1 MGRKKSGRRFVE
13 QQPSHPCSSNTHID
27 AAPNTTETP
36 QFVSDISRRK
46 FVKNVGLAGLALAVA
61 GPPLNLLVGCSS
73 DNTENNATGLA
84 PYMMTGQILDANTG
98 KGIGDATVSIPNQK
112 VSTKTKSDG
121 SFSLDMPT
129 AGTSEITVAAAGY
142 IGSKAFNVVEPSP
155 AGAVSASSGFFLGL
169 VPVTPPIQAVPHVAA
184 SITAPQN
191 PSSKDLLSP
200 AVSLPDGTLASNL
213 QVSVS
218 SSFAVNQGAW
228 VAPNAATLQL
238 PTSPRVYIRLT
249 GDVSAANI
257 PDNATVSIPSYL
269 PFPAGT
275 QVDVAVGST
284 YSNEGSATVPGTM
297 QANGTVQTG
306 LKSILT
312 ALTAVGLGPAGQTGP
327 TDIVVQLAKSEIPA
341 NSVTTTSDAT
351 TISNPVTA
359 GGSEVPNVLFLTKPS
374 GSTTDVSE
382 AKLDEQAFVPSTA
395 LKESIVNGLGVPP
408 ALTNPLSQGSQALSA
423 LSLTGAISTKCT
435 IIWET
440 ITKTITKVI
449 TIIKKVAGKT
459 IVITIIINIQVT
471 IRVIKEII
479 CTGSTGGGGG
489 TP

>member
-1 MGRKKSGRRFVE
+1 M
-13 QQPSHPCSSNTHID
+13 HTD
-27 AAPNTTETP
+27 AAPDTTEAS
-36 QFVSDISRRK
+36 QFVSNVGRRK

-142 IGSKAFNVVEPSP
+142 IGSKAFNTVDPSP
-155 AGAVSASSGFFLGL
+155 AGVVSASSGFFLGL
-169 VPVTPPIQAVPHVAA
+169 VPLTPPFQVLPHVAA
-184 SITAPQN
+184 TTAAPQN
-191 PSSKDLLSP
+191 PSSKDLPPPS
-200 AVSLPDGTLASNL
+200 VSLPEGTLASNL

-228 VAPNAATLQL
+228 TAPNVNTLQL

-257 PDNATVSIPSYL
+257 PDNATVRIPSYL
-269 PFPAGT
+269 SFPAGT
-275 QVDVAVGST
+275 QVDVAVGSNAT
-284 YSNEGSATVPGTM
+284 NEGSATVPGIM
-297 QANGTVQTG
+297 QADGTVQAG
-306 LKSILT
+306 LRSIIT
-312 ALTAVGLGPAGQTGP
+312 ALTAVGLSGQNAT
-327 TDIVVQLAKSEIPA
+327 TEIVVLLAKSEIPA
-341 NSVTTTSDAT
+341 DSVTKTSDT
-351 TISNPVTA
+351 STVSGPVTA
-359 GGSEVPNVLFLTKPS
+359 SASDVPNILFHTRP
-374 GSTTDVSE
+374 GDSTINVSDGEQSFVSAAMKE
-382 AKLDEQAFVPSTA
+382 A
-395 LKESIVNGLGVPP
+395 IVSSLGVQPVP
-408 ALTNPLSQGSQALSA
+408 ATPLSQGSQALSA
-423 LSLTGAISTKCT
+423 LSLTGAISGRCQ

-440 ITKTITKVI
+440 VTRTITRTVRIRVWVPGIGWTWKIIIIVI
-449 TIIKKVAGKT
+449 VVVYRIIKA
-459 IVITIIINIQVT
+459 
-471 IRVIKEII
+471 II

>member
-1 MGRKKSGRRFVE
+1 MGRKKSGRRFTE
-13 QQPSHPCSSNTHID
+13 PQPPQKCSSNMHTD
-27 AAPNTTETP
+27 AAPDTTEAS
-36 QFVSDISRRK
+36 QFVSNVGRRK

-142 IGSKAFNVVEPSP
+142 IGSKAFNTVDPSP
-155 AGAVSASSGFFLGL
+155 AGVVSASSGFFLGL
-169 VPVTPPIQAVPHVAA
+169 VPLTPPFQVLPHVAA
-184 SITAPQN
+184 TPAAPQN
-191 PSSKDLLSP
+191 PSSKDLPPPS
-200 AVSLPDGTLASNL
+200 VSLPEGTLASNL

-228 VAPNAATLQL
+228 TAPNVNTLQL

-257 PDNATVSIPSYL
+257 PDNATVRIPSYL
-269 PFPAGT
+269 SFPAGT
-275 QVDVAVGST
+275 QVDVAVGSNAT
-284 YSNEGSATVPGTM
+284 NEGSATVPGIM
-297 QANGTVQTG
+297 QADGTVQAG
-306 LKSILT
+306 LRSIIT
-312 ALTAVGLGPAGQTGP
+312 ALTAVGLSGQNAT
-327 TDIVVQLAKSEIPA
+327 TEIVVLLAKSEIPA
-341 NSVTTTSDAT
+341 DSVTKTSDTSTVSGPVTTSASD
-351 TISNPVTA
+351 
-359 GGSEVPNVLFLTKPS
+359 VPNVLFHTRP
-374 GSTTDVSE
+374 GDSTINVS
-382 AKLDEQAFVPSTA
+382 DGEQSFVSAA
-395 LKESIVNGLGVPP
+395 LKEAIVSSLGVQPVP
-408 ALTNPLSQGSQALSA
+408 ATPLSQGSQALSA
-423 LSLTGAISTKCT
+423 LSFTGAISGSCQ

-440 ITKTITKVI
+440 VTRTITRTVRIRVWVPGIGWTWKIIIIVI
-449 TIIKKVAGKT
+449 VVVYRIIKA
-459 IVITIIINIQVT
+459 
-471 IRVIKEII
+471 II

>member
-1 MGRKKSGRRFVE
+1 MGRKKSGRRFAE
-13 QQPSHPCSSNTHID
+13 PQPPHTCSSNTHID
-27 AAPNTTETP
+27 AAPDKTDAP
-36 QFVSDISRRK
+36 QFVSNIGRRK

-73 DNTENNATGLA
+73 DNTESNASGLA
-84 PYMMTGQILDANTG
+84 SYMLTGQILDANTQ
-98 KGIGDATVSIPNQK
+98 KGIDGATVSLPAHK

-121 SFSLDMPT
+121 TFSLDVPATGPT
-129 AGTSEITVAAAGY
+129 EITVAAAGY
-142 IGSKAFNVVEPSP
+142 LGSKALNVVETSP
-155 AGAVSASSGFFLGL
+155 VGTVSASSGFFLGL
-169 VPVTPPIQAVPHVAA
+169 VPVTPSFQAIPHIAA
-184 SITAPQN
+184 TITAPQN
-191 PSSKDLLSP
+191 PSSKDLPSP

-228 VAPNAATLQL
+228 IAPNVDKLQL

-269 PFPAGT
+269 PFPTGT
-275 QVDVAVGST
+275 QVDIAVGST
-284 YSNEGSATVPGTM
+284 DSNEGSATVPGIM
-297 QANGTVQTG
+297 QANGTVQAG
-306 LKSILT
+306 LKNILT

-327 TDIVVQLAKSEIPA
+327 TDIVLQLAKTEIPA
-341 NSVTTTSDAT
+341 DNVTTTSDAT

-359 GGSEVPNVLFLTKPS
+359 KGSEVPNVLFHTKPS
-374 GSTTDVSE
+374 DSTTDVSE

-395 LKESIVNGLGVPP
+395 LNDAIVNGLGVPP
-408 ALTNPLSQGSQALSA
+408 ALTTPLSQGSQALSA
-423 LSLTGAISTKCT
+423 LSLTGAISANCQ

-440 ITKTITKVI
+440 ITRTITIRIRIRIRVF
-449 TIIKKVAGKT
+449 GRW
-459 IVITIIINIQVT
+459 IIINRDITVQVT
-471 IRVIKEII
+471 VRVIKEII